1 MRKVSVIV
9 PIYKV
14 EDYLEACLSSITEQ
28 TYPHLEIVCVNDANP
43 DNGVT
48 ILRRLMRQDPR
59 IKLVHHEVNRGLGA
73 ARNTGLRHATGFYVK
88 FVDGDDALVP
98 ESIETLVSALEDTGA
113 DWAFG
118 DFHVLDEHGGRRSR
132 SPFHVA
138 DLEATARNGVLDISM
153 NPNALNGMWPSAWM
167 GLWRAD
173 RIEATAS
180 RFPENLHFEDHEFF
194 FDYGFQSRTA
204 IYVNRP
210 LYVYRGNRPGQIT
223 RDVSDRVFDIFVVIE
238 RLFPIFARHLE
249 GEELKRF
256 SARTA
261 VRLIAERTWAMPD
274 QGSMVEAYR
283 TRAAAFLA
291 RFPREV
297 LFDNKDWYITD
308 EALERL
314 LTEPFAGGSSNLEQ
328 MNDASA

>member
-14 EDYLEACLSSITEQ
+14 EDYLEACISSILEQ
-28 TYPHLEIVCVNDANP
+28 TYSQIEIVCVNDANP

-48 ILRRLMRQDPR
+48 ILRRFMRQDSR
-59 IKLVHHEVNRGLGA
+59 IQLFHHEANRGLGA
-73 ARNTGLRHATGFYVK
+73 ARNTGLRHATGSYVK

-98 ESIETLVSALEDTGA
+98 ESIELLVSALEDTGA

-138 DLEATARNGVLDISM
+138 DLEATAKDGVLDLTTNSDT
-153 NPNALNGMWPSAWM
+153 LNSMWPSAWM
-167 GLWRAD
+167 GLWRKD
-173 RIEATAS
+173 RIDATAC

-194 FDYGFQSRTA
+194 FEYGFNSRTA

-210 LYVYRGNRPGQIT
+210 LYIYLGNRPGQIT

-238 RLFPIFARHLE
+238 RLLQIFAQHLE
-249 GEELKRF
+249 GDHLERF

-261 VRLIAERTWAMPD
+261 VRLIVERTWAMPEN
-274 QGSMVEAYR
+274 GSIVEAYR
-283 TRAAAFLA
+283 RRAASFLA

-297 LFDNKDWYITD
+297 LFNIKDWYITD

-314 LTEPFAGGSSNLEQ
+314 LSGPLTTKSCNSKQTSNELV
-328 MNDASA
+328 